1 MVLSDCKEV
10 IPTDTVGTRIRD
22 ARKASGKTQKDF
34 AAGLG
39 MSENFIWQIEK
50 GQREPSDRT
59 VSDICR
65 VYGVNETWLREGAG
79 EMYVPKTRE
88 ETIAELVGS
97 ALSGSNEFKRAVV
110 QMICSRTDS
119 ELETLEAAI
128 RAIFDNL

>member
-1 MVLSDCKEV
+1 M
-10 IPTDTVGTRIRD
+10 DTVGTRIRD
-22 ARKASGKTQKDF
+22 ARKASGKTQRDF

-59 VSDICR
+59 ISDICR
-65 VYGVNETWLREGAG
+65 VYAVNEIWLRTGEG
-79 EMYVPKTRE
+79 EMHVPRPRE
-88 ETIAELVGS
+88 EVIAEMVGA

-128 RAIFDNL
+128 RAIYENL

>member
-1 MVLSDCKEV
+1 ME
-10 IPTDTVGTRIRD
+10 TVGTRIRD
-22 ARKASGKTQKDF
+22 ARKASGKTQRDF

-59 VSDICR
+59 ISDICR
-65 VYGVNETWLREGAG
+65 VYAVNESWLRTGEG
-79 EMYVPKTRE
+79 EMYVPKPRE
-88 ETIAELVGS
+88 EVIAEMVGA
-97 ALSGSNEFKRAVV
+97 ALYGSNEFKRAVV

-128 RAIFDNL
+128 RAIYENL

>member
-1 MVLSDCKEV
+1 
-10 IPTDTVGTRIRD
+10 
-22 ARKASGKTQKDF
+22 
-34 AAGLG
+34 

-59 VSDICR
+59 ISDICR
-65 VYGVNETWLREGAG
+65 VYAINESWLRTGEG
-79 EMYVPKTRE
+79 EMHVPRPRE
-88 ETIAELVGS
+88 EVIAEMVGS

-128 RAIFDNL
+128 RAIYENL

>member
-1 MVLSDCKEV
+1 M
-10 IPTDTVGTRIRD
+10 DTVGTRIRD
-22 ARKASGKTQKDF
+22 ARKASGKTQRDF

-59 VSDICR
+59 ISDICR
-65 VYGVNETWLREGAG
+65 VYGINEVWLRTGEG

-97 ALSGSNEFKRAVV
+97 ALNGSNDFKKAVI
-110 QMICSRTDS
+110 QMICSRTDQ
-119 ELETLEAAI
+119 ELETLETALRSI
-128 RAIFDNL
+128 YESL